1 MNILPIDQFVVINQ
15 TILTELDRKNLVM
28 LYQPI
33 IGFTAVSLYFTLW
46 TYIEKNEITSEEY
59 NHASILDNMKIS
71 ILEFINARER
81 LEALGLL
88 KSYLNEND
96 INSYVYEIYSP
107 LSASKFLNNPIL
119 NTLLYS
125 SLDKKRYKKI
135 VDYYR
140 FPSINLEE
148 YKNVTKNLFD
158 VFEIGAVNKN
168 SYEDIKKITRGVIT
182 VTPKVELN
190 VVLSLIPDELL
201 NKRLINTLI
210 KDELINYSLVYDFDN
225 NELKDIIEESIIDK
239 KIDMTLFNEKA
250 KAYYEFENYGKTP
263 NLIDK
268 SQPEYLRKQNT
279 TLSNLDKMIYQYETT
294 IPHEFL
300 KLKYNGG
307 KVSSYDIETLKT
319 LINEIKLNPG
329 VVNVLIDYVL
339 KINDN
344 KLTRNFVLV
353 IASQWKRENIQTVS
367 QAIEISKKE
376 NKLKHKKVTKKEA
389 IKPDWVGKDVEV
401 DTDPTKMAEMEEILK
416 KYR

>member
-294 IPHEFL
+294 TPHEFL